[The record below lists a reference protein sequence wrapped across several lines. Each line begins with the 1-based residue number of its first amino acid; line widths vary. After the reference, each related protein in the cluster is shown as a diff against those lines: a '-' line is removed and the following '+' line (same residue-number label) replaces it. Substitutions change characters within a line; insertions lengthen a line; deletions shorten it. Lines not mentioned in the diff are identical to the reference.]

1 MENKTF
7 APNADKKL
15 SQKNNKDWW
24 ERNSM
29 TYQFDNENT
38 TDDTSG
44 FSKAPAKSS
53 KLTKEWFEKID
64 EIFFDQHAEFANDE
78 HEDAVPFSKLVDFSF
93 MKGKKVLEI
102 GCGMGSH
109 SGLISQYAS
118 ELTSIDL
125 TQTAVETTNKRFA
138 LFNIKNATAYQVDA
152 EELPFEGGS
161 FDFVWSWGVIHHSA
175 NTDVIVDQIHRV
187 LKDDGKAFLMV
198 YNKNSTRYYLH
209 GLYQGI
215 FKLKFLKHRSL
226 YAVNM
231 TFTDGYS
238 ARHYTQRSGKVLFKK
253 FSKVETSVTD
263 CGVPTV
269 VIGWGRLTRLF
280 PSILDPINRWINNR
294 FGWFLILN
302 IEK

>member
-7 APNADKKL
+7 ASNTDKKL

-24 ERNSM
+24 EKNPM
-29 TYQFDNENT
+29 TYQFDNENI

-44 FSKAPAKSS
+44 FSKVPAKSS
-53 KLTKEWFEKID
+53 KLTKEWLEKID
-64 EIFFDQHAEFANDE
+64 KIFFDQHAEFANDE
-78 HEDAVPFSKLVDFSF
+78 PEDAVPFSKLVDFSF

-125 TQTAVETTNKRFA
+125 TQTAVETTNKRFE
-138 LFNIKNATAYQVDA
+138 LFDIKNATAHQADA
-152 EELPFEGGS
+152 EEMPFEDGA

-175 NTDVIVDQIHRV
+175 NTDAIVDQIHRV
-187 LKDDGKAFLMV
+187 LKDDGKAFFMV
-198 YNKNSTRYYLH
+198 YHKNSTRYYLH

-231 TFTDGYS
+231 TFTDGFS

-269 VIGWGRLTRLF
+269 VVGWGRLTRLF
-280 PSILDPINRWINNR
+280 PSILEPINKWINNR

-302 IEK
+302 VDK